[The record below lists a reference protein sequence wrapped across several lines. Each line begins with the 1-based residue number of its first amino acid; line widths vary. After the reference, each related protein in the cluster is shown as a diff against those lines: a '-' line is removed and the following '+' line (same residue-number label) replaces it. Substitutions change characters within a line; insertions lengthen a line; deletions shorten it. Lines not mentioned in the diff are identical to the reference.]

1 VTDAKEARDQRIDR
15 GSALA
20 RTSWVARIA
29 AHAASAAGNA
39 KSAAWRFRAWAREGD
54 PPGWNLAPAGEWLA
68 RHYVALVFAGAAL
81 VCIWAAA
88 IGLLR
93 VPLLVGDLLD
103 QLRQKADDPEAT
115 RGIVVA
121 MAAILATITIFG
133 TLIVQSIRVW
143 TSERQ
148 TRTVEQGHVTDR
160 LTKAIEQLGAE
171 KSVKRELPEMP
182 PFASFER
189 RAPVVETT
197 VPNLEVRLGAI
208 YALERIARD
217 SERDRVT
224 VMEILCAYIR
234 ENARARDVPKSL
246 LDEPVAGEDGLSP
259 DALRTKRTQRDK
271 QLDAWREG
279 GGPRVDIQA
288 AATVIGSRTDPR
300 VRRERAEGFRLDLTA
315 TDLRFV
321 KLPGARLE
329 RADLRGAR
337 LERADLRY
345 AGFRKSNWAG
355 ASNRASPAQFAD
367 FRGAQALTQAQLDQL
382 IGNEDTLLPDGPS
395 DTGAPFH
402 VWGCWETPPEGFD
415 ALVAR
420 VAERTGGD
428 PDSIR
433 AEFLC
438 GPDNPRRKTGTP
450 WPLDKPR
457 PEGHPLGP
465 D

>member
-1 VTDAKEARDQRIDR
+1 MPWSGAREPAVTDAKEARDQRIDR

-29 AHAASAAGNA
+29 AHAANAAGNA

-68 RHYVALVFAGAAL
+68 RHYVALVFAGAAI

-189 RAPVVETT
+189 RAPVVVETT

-329 RADLRGAR
+329 RADLR
-337 LERADLRY
+337 Y

-367 FRGAQALTQAQLDQL
+367 FRGAQALTQTQLDQL
-382 IGNEDTLLPDGPS
+382 IGNEDTLLPAGPS
-395 DTGAPFH
+395 DTGDPFH
-402 VWGCWETPPEGFD
+402 VWSCWETPPPDLD
-415 ALVAR
+415 AIVAT
-420 VAERTGGD
+420 A
-428 PDSIR
+428 
-433 AEFLC
+433 
-438 GPDNPRRKTGTP
+438 GTP
-450 WPLDKPR
+450 WPLDAPR